1 MSQLSFA
8 DVFNLARET
17 ADNSPV
23 IQAGQQ
29 IAETVPTVHRMMSE
43 QYSRGRF
50 IRVFKDTGRHLG
62 RWEVFS
68 DFLSLAASEL
78 DMARIRTPESM
89 EHCRKICARYEATDI
104 ANMQEMFCLMVCAL
118 EAKFHDFL
126 GAIFMEL
133 ELGDNFRGQ
142 YFTPYS
148 VQCLMARMLM
158 PGVRDTIRR
167 EGIATVSDPACGAA
181 GMLIA
186 YAECLLE
193 ADINPSM
200 HMFGRA
206 LLNKS
211 NFAELKDQI
220 THPPDNTDH
229 SVAKQKFRITNWST
243 YNKALINRG
252 SLTFWLDDEAI
263 QAWYESA
270 TPSSRGRPQRYSD
283 LAITTV
289 LVIKRVF
296 RLTLRAAQG
305 FIDSIFALMNVPL
318 RCPDYTSVSKRAK
331 SVNVSFKTSTRGEI
345 AHLVIDSTG
354 LKVFGEGEWKVR
366 KHGKERRRIW
376 RKLHLAVD
384 SNTHEVVCA
393 DLSLNNV
400 TDSEAFPGLIRQTH
414 RKIRAAAADGAYD
427 TRLCHDELRRKKIS
441 ALIPPRKGA
450 GYWPG
455 EYADR
460 NRAVANQ
467 RLSGSNARWKWTTE
481 YNRRS
486 IAETAM
492 YRMKQLLGDSLTL
505 RDYDGQVSEA
515 MAMVRALNRMTKAGM
530 PESVRIA

>member
-89 EHCRKICARYEATDI
+89 EHCRKICARYEAADI

-200 HMFGRA
+200 HMFGSCIDIDPVA
-206 LLNKS
+206 
-211 NFAELKDQI
+211 A
-220 THPPDNTDH
+220 DNTPQTIGTLAGGGVYGSKWFADPAKKL
-229 SVAKQKFRITNWST
+229 SVVTMT
-243 YNKALINRG
+243 TTAL
-252 SLTFWLDDEAI
+252 DE
-263 QAWYESA
+263 
-270 TPSSRGRPQRYSD
+270 
-283 LAITTV
+283 V
-289 LVIKRVF
+289 V
-296 RLTLRAAQG
+296 
-305 FIDSIFALMNVPL
+305 
-318 RCPDYTSVSKRAK
+318 
-331 SVNVSFKTSTRGEI
+331 
-345 AHLVIDSTG
+345 
-354 LKVFGEGEWKVR
+354 
-366 KHGKERRRIW
+366 
-376 RKLHLAVD
+376 AVD
-384 SNTHEVVCA
+384 IRNAIYS
-393 DLSLNNV
+393 
-400 TDSEAFPGLIRQTH
+400 AFSR
-414 RKIRAAAADGAYD
+414 
-427 TRLCHDELRRKKIS
+427 
-441 ALIPPRKGA
+441 
-450 GYWPG
+450 
-455 EYADR
+455 
-460 NRAVANQ
+460 
-467 RLSGSNARWKWTTE
+467 
-481 YNRRS
+481 
-486 IAETAM
+486 
-492 YRMKQLLGDSLTL
+492 
-505 RDYDGQVSEA
+505 
-515 MAMVRALNRMTKAGM
+515 
-530 PESVRIA
+530 